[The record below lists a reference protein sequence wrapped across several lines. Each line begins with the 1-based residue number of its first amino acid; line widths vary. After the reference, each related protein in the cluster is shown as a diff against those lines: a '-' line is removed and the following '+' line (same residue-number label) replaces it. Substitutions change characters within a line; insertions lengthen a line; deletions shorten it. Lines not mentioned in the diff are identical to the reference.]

1 VKTNAQRYGQVADK
15 ARRIGSNVTETFIV
29 NTGHL
34 VQTFSNNRCISTT
47 HRVIFTPRAFYPIWS
62 WLSGAPSPKINPSSS
77 VNIPLKPQALR
88 DLLFICAALVVVLV
102 GIQAASAILVPFLL
116 ALFIAIVC
124 NPLIQWLMRWRLPQW
139 VALSIVLAAIVL
151 LGFLMAGL
159 VGKSLTDLT
168 SSLPQYRQQ
177 LDSQLDGLIAGL
189 ATMNISIDRQQV
201 LAYLDPEVLMG
212 LSMRLLGG
220 LSKMMGD
227 VFLILL
233 TVVFMLLE
241 ASSIPGK
248 IHLALHDPEMKMRQ
262 IDQFLHAVNR
272 YLEIKTMVSLGT
284 GLAVG
289 LMLWLLNVQYF
300 VLWGV
305 MAFLLN
311 YVPNIGSFI
320 AALPVIVQVMVLQSP
335 MTAALVGGG
344 YIAINTVI
352 GNIIEPRWL
361 GRGLGL
367 STLVVFLSLMFWG
380 WLLGAVGMLLSV
392 PLTIIVKIALE
403 ASPEGRWL
411 AILLGPEQEL
421 AQALEKTTPSSP
433 PYSESAH
440 LSRAD

>member
-1 VKTNAQRYGQVADK
+1 
-15 ARRIGSNVTETFIV
+15 
-29 NTGHL
+29 
-34 VQTFSNNRCISTT
+34 
-47 HRVIFTPRAFYPIWS
+47 
-62 WLSGAPSPKINPSSS
+62 
-77 VNIPLKPQALR
+77 VNIPLKPQTLR
-88 DLLFICAALVVVLV
+88 DVLLICAALVVVLV
-102 GIQAASAILVPFLL
+102 GIQAASVILVPFLM

-124 NPLIQWLMRWRLPQW
+124 NPLIHWLMRWRLPQW
-139 VALSIVLAAIVL
+139 AALSVVLVAIVL

-168 SSLPQYRQQ
+168 GSLPQYRQQ
-177 LDSQLDGLIAGL
+177 LDRQLDGLVASL
-189 ATMNISIDRQQV
+189 ARLNILIDRQ
-201 LAYLDPEVLMG
+201 LLLNYLDPQALMG
-212 LSMRLLGG
+212 LSVRLLGG
-220 LSKMMGD
+220 LGKMMGD

-233 TVVFMLLE
+233 TAVFMLLE

-248 IHLALHDPEMKMRQ
+248 IHLALHDPAMKMRQ
-262 IDQFLHAVNR
+262 IDQFLGAVNH
-272 YLEIKTMVSLGT
+272 YLAIKTVVSLGT

-289 LMLWLLNVQYF
+289 LMLWLLDVQYF

-320 AALPVIVQVMVLQSP
+320 AALPVIVQVLVLQGP
-335 MTAALVGGG
+335 MMVVLVSLG
-344 YIAINTVI
+344 YIVINTI
-352 GNIIEPRWL
+352 MGNIIEPRWL

-380 WLLGAVGMLLSV
+380 WLLGPVGMLLSV

-421 AQALEKTTPSSP
+421 EQALETSTRHAPLNSIHRP
-433 PYSESAH
+433 PRDEGTEGA
-440 LSRAD
+440 ADVSNEPDK

>member
-1 VKTNAQRYGQVADK
+1 
-15 ARRIGSNVTETFIV
+15 
-29 NTGHL
+29 
-34 VQTFSNNRCISTT
+34 
-47 HRVIFTPRAFYPIWS
+47 
-62 WLSGAPSPKINPSSS
+62 

-102 GIQAASAILVPFLL
+102 GIQAASTILVPFLL

-124 NPLIQWLMRWRLPQW
+124 NPLIQWLVRWRLPQW
-139 VALSIVLAAIVL
+139 AALSVVLAAIVL

-189 ATMNISIDRQQV
+189 ATMNIPIDRQQV

-220 LSKMMGD
+220 LSKIMGD

-262 IDQFLHAVNR
+262 IDQFLHAVNH

-289 LMLWLLNVQYF
+289 LMLWLLDVQYF

-305 MAFLLN
+305 MSFLLN

-335 MTAALVGGG
+335 MMAALVSGG
-344 YIAINTVI
+344 YIVINTVM

-421 AQALEKTTPSSP
+421 AQALENTKPSSP
-433 PYSESAH
+433 SYSEPTH
-440 LSRAD
+440 